1 MRARRDGNVVTLL
14 YDGEVYSVALYD
26 MQGALVGTLGEASDG
41 CATFASDGLAAG
53 VYVAFVLGN
62 NGEKIAKFVIM

>member
-1 MRARRDGNVVTLL
+1 
-14 YDGEVYSVALYD
+14 